1 VYVLYV
7 EDDYCVLSLDN
18 TRALPKAYFRERIC
32 RLGPDKMESVCCAL
46 TIATGCR

>member
-32 RLGPDKMESVCCAL
+32 TLGPDKMESVCCAL